1 MGKARAISIATRTF
15 DKVGDAKTFFGQML
29 NRYSLGE
36 KVSQEDAA
44 DLIALMD
51 RHNEKGEK
59 IGSGISYFSVSQA
72 PDYPDQRCFWITRSD
87 GTQIDI
93 SYHHCLEAK
102 PFN

>member
-15 DKVGDAKTFFGQML
+15 PKTGDAKQFFGAML
-29 NRYSLGE
+29 SRYPLGE

-51 RHNEKGEK
+51 RHDEKVEK
-59 IGSGISYFSVSQA
+59 IGSGVAYFSVNQA
-72 PDYPDQRCFWITRSD
+72 PDYPDQRCFWITRAD
-87 GTQIDI
+87 GSHIDI

-102 PFN
+102 PFD

>member
-1 MGKARAISIATRTF
+1 MGRARAISIATRTF
-15 DKVGDAKTFFGQML
+15 SKTGDAKLFFGEML

-51 RHNEKGEK
+51 RHNEKREK
-59 IGSGISYFSVSQA
+59 IGSGVSYFSVDRA

-87 GTQIDI
+87 GSQIDI
-93 SYHHCLEAK
+93 SFHHCLEAK
-102 PFN
+102 PLD